1 MTVGVIEI
9 LDVKIFPSKFPTFK
23 PTLLYSNM
31 QSLVGFSVIPECVT
45 LNDL

>member
-1 MTVGVIEI
+1 MTVGLSKSWTSDLSFEI
-9 LDVKIFPSKFPTFK
+9 SDSQAH
-23 PTLLYSNM
+23 SNR